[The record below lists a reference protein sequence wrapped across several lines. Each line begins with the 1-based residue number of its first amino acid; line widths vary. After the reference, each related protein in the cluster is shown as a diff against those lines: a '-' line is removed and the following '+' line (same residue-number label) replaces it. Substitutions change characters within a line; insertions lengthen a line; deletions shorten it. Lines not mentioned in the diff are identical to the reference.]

1 VRLPFP
7 TALQAPARLIGVIG
21 LTQILAWGSTF
32 YLPAVLATPIAR
44 DSGWSLGNVVAGL
57 SWGLLVAGF
66 SAPRAGRL
74 IDQFGGRPVLAASSL
89 MLATGLA
96 MIGLSPNLAVYFLAW
111 TVLGIGMA
119 SGLYDAAFS
128 TLGRLFGATARTAI
142 TGVTLMGGFASTLA
156 WPAITFLE
164 AEFGWRSTCLV
175 LASVQVAIALPLYLL
190 FIPRERLSDNLV
202 KPTKEPEQP
211 VGASGD
217 ARHLFLLVAV
227 LFTMQSSIMSSLS
240 VHLLDA
246 LRQLGFAAAA
256 ALAVGMTIGPSQ
268 VVARVLEFSFWRTLH
283 PTWSARGAVL
293 LCFLGLV
300 LLVPANPILAFAAA
314 GLYGA
319 GNGLLTIVRGTLPL
333 ALFGPQGYGARMGLL
348 ARPMLFAQAIAPLAM
363 AMVLDELGPT
373 ILLGTLTGLALVA
386 LMVTWRLPV
395 RSSG

>member
-1 VRLPFP
+1 MRLPFP
-7 TALQAPARLIGVIG
+7 TIPHAPVRLIGVIG

-44 DSGWSLGNVVAGL
+44 DSGWSIGNVVAGL

-89 MLATGLA
+89 LLAAGLA
-96 MIGLSPNLAVYFLAW
+96 MIGLAPNLAVYFLAW
-111 TVLGIGMA
+111 TVLGTGMA

-128 TLGRLFGATARTAI
+128 TLGRLFGETARTAI

-156 WPAITFLE
+156 WPAITLLE
-164 AEFGWRSTCLV
+164 AELGWRNTCLV
-175 LASVQVAIALPLYLL
+175 LAGVQVALALPLYLL
-190 FIPRERLSDNLV
+190 FIPREQQRHRHAE
-202 KPTKEPEQP
+202 PTKKSEQP
-211 VGASGD
+211 VGVLNN
-217 ARHLFLLVAV
+217 ARYLFLLVAV
-227 LFTMQSSIMSSLS
+227 LFTLQSSIMSSLS

-246 LRQLGFAAAA
+246 LRQLGFAASA

-268 VVARVLEFSFWRTLH
+268 VVARLLEFSLWRTLH

-293 LCFLGLV
+293 LCFLGLA
-300 LLVPANPILAFAAA
+300 LLIPADPVLAFVAAA
-314 GLYGA
+314 LYGA

-363 AMVLDELGPT
+363 AMVLGEMGPT
-373 ILLGTLTGLALVA
+373 ILLCTLTGLALVA